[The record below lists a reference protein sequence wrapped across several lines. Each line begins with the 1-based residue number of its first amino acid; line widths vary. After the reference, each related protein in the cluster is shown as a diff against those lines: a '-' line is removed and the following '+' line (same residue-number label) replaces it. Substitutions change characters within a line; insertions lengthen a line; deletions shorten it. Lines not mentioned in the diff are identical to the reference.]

1 MKDEPLTHIMRTS
14 LPWRAATKTVCGRP
28 TEQYRADLV
37 VPLADAVKMRQRLG
51 QQRFALVICMTC
63 ANCCNNWSE
72 WDTNPVARMLSEVS
86 DSSRRRDPVVEAEL
100 RAIAALIAAHRD
112 EFDSIVDGHVSGGVV
127 TMGDLRKKRSRR
139 LAGGAS

>member
-51 QQRFALVICMTC
+51 QQRFALAICMTC

-100 RAIAALIAAHRD
+100 RAIADLIAAHRD
-112 EFDSIVDGHVSGGVV
+112 EFDNTVEAYTSGGVV
-127 TMGDLRKKRSRR
+127 TMSDLVRKRQARERRS
-139 LAGGAS
+139 